1 MAKDKNLV
9 TDVYEIQ
16 NNTLF
21 EEKCKGGMALCGLV
35 FLPLVENSRADG
47 RNSYIATLKEL
58 QKVLIKRNLDTQLV
72 WIGAQTQPELESVFQ
87 IDNN

>member
-1 MAKDKNLV
+1 
-9 TDVYEIQ
+9 
-16 NNTLF
+16 
-21 EEKCKGGMALCGLV
+21 MALCGLV
-35 FLPLVENSRADG
+35 FLPLVENSRAEG
-47 RNSYIATLKEL
+47 RNNYIATLKEL